1 MVADVELRAAG
12 DARTPGGAD
21 GSGARA
27 RETAKPRRSRALSR
41 RACREL
47 CVEGRGTAG
56 ELPPLAAAGY
66 LRPFQSTWST
76 ERCQEPQVGRHL
88 PAARRTR
95 RQASPPAAP
104 MHALINNQLGPET
117 AKARDKC
124 LGQRKVGSVRG
135 ALLSHWSG
143 WR

>member
-47 CVEGRGTAG
+47 CVEGAGDCGRAATAGRRWLPPPLPVHLVHGALPRTTGRAPPAGRSPHPAAGFPSRGT
-56 ELPPLAAAGY
+56 
-66 LRPFQSTWST
+66 
-76 ERCQEPQVGRHL
+76 
-88 PAARRTR
+88 
-95 RQASPPAAP
+95 
-104 MHALINNQLGPET
+104 HALINNQLGPEARNT
-117 AKARDKC
+117 RDKC

-135 ALLSHWSG
+135 G
-143 WR
+143 Y